1 MGRKRKKPVESEKLS
16 YVLGIRISES
26 EREMLVRRAVEC
38 GFPDTGKY
46 CRSILR
52 DSNLM
57 NWSDLNR
64 ELRKIKYQIL
74 NLESILKQ
82 IEKNAIYGS
91 YPVETQHRFQE
102 CVCQMQELSKKL
114 EELLEDQEKNGE
126 G

>member
-64 ELRKIKYQIL
+64 ELRKIKYQIS

-102 CVCQMQELSKKL
+102 CVCQMQELSKNL
-114 EELLEDQEKNGE
+114 EELLGDQEKNGE